1 MLASDVFDAHI
12 EIDIKVASAPRRTTS
27 NSEHLRIAATTSPLI
42 GCTRRTVMDQADCPV
57 ARHATN
63 AVIADEDCACADGD
77 VPLPAR
83 DKRLQPDSDSTADAE
98 IVRNAI

>member
-1 MLASDVFDAHI
+1 
-12 EIDIKVASAPRRTTS
+12 
-27 NSEHLRIAATTSPLI
+27 
-42 GCTRRTVMDQADCPV
+42 MDQADCPV

-63 AVIADEDCACADGD
+63 AVIADEDCACDDGD